1 MKLGEHKVKI
11 KACRR
16 SIKRALSN
24 DLKLVLFKTAREH
37 GKGNWFYFIEIKF
50 NI

>member
-11 KACRR
+11 KTCRR

-37 GKGNWFYFIEIKF
+37 IREIGSISLK
-50 NI
+50 